1 MAIKDSL
8 GNYILFSS
16 TSTANTRLW
25 SRDLTAAYNTF
36 SPAKKKYYVLKNPPA
51 TVGRLPT
58 ATTCGTPKTIKLGN
72 KTYIIDPNIYDALI
86 ASLALRPVGS
96 LEELQALIK
105 QVRTQLGIPAPIGVQ
120 LKNEPLRN
128 IITKYTYPSVG
139 DTWKQGKT
147 DQPSKIGSLFKLGN
161 YVTYH
166 YSVYSTELPSINFWK
181 DKFPNRTLNLK
192 KAQYF
197 YAQENDGCRYTR
209 RYVDLF
215 TTATRSGVTVLPK
228 DALSRYEQFKIID
241 YSAFPGS
248 NTSLTL
254 TLAFLLADTSQLKAG
269 VFPALFGAIFV
280 ASAVW
285 SSQINNL
292 PGINLRDI
300 IIADINANSELIFI
314 PLNTDLDLIN
324 DVTVP
329 AGTGFY
335 FPVTNGGGTGSS
347 GSGSSGTTGTSNTG
361 DTTCNSNKNKSG
373 VCNAATLQ
381 NLVKNQFLDAATLQN
396 LIFTFDTNV

>member
-51 TVGRLPT
+51 T
-58 ATTCGTPKTIKLGN
+58 ATRIPLTRRTCGTPKTIQLGN
-72 KTYIIDPNIYDALI
+72 KTYLIDSSIYDAVV
-86 ASLALRPVGS
+86 AALALRPVQS
-96 LEELQALIK
+96 LLELQALIA
-105 QVRTQLGIPAPIGVQ
+105 QVRAQLGVPAPIGVQ

-128 IITKYTYPSVG
+128 IITKNTYPSIG

-161 YVTYH
+161 YVTSYYAE
-166 YSVYSTELPSINFWK
+166 YSNELPNINFWK

-197 YAQENDGCRYTR
+197 YAQQNDGCNYSR

-215 TTATRSGVTVLPK
+215 TLATRSGVTVLPTT
-228 DALSRYEQFKIID
+228 ALSRYEQFKIID

-254 TLAFLLADTSQLKAG
+254 TLAFLLADTAELKAG

-280 ASAVW
+280 ASTVW
-285 SSQINNL
+285 SQQINNL
-292 PGINLRDI
+292 PGVPLKDI

-314 PLNTDLDLIN
+314 PLDTDLDLIN
-324 DVTVP
+324 NVTLSP
-329 AGTGFY
+329 GTGFY
-335 FPVTNGGGTGSS
+335 FPVTNGGGTG
-347 GSGSSGTTGTSNTG
+347 GSSSTG
-361 DTTCNSNKNKSG
+361 DTTCNSNQNKSG
-373 VCNAATLQ
+373 VCSVATLQ
-381 NLVKNQFLDAATLQN
+381 NLVKNRFLDAVTLQN
-396 LIFTFDTNV
+396 LIFSFDTSV

>member
-8 GNYILFSS
+8 GNYVLFSS

-51 TVGRLPT
+51 T
-58 ATTCGTPKTIKLGN
+58 ATRILQPRTCGNPKTIKLGN
-72 KTYIIDPNIYDALI
+72 KTYLIDPNIYDALI
-86 ASLALRPVGS
+86 AALALRPVRS
-96 LEELQALIK
+96 LEELQALIA
-105 QVRTQLGIPAPIGVQ
+105 QIRAQLGVPPPIGVQ

-139 DTWKQGKT
+139 DNWKQGKT
-147 DQPSKIGSLFKLGN
+147 DRPSKIGSLFKLGN

-166 YSVYSTELPSINFWK
+166 YAEYSYALPNITFWK

-197 YAQENDGCRYTR
+197 YAQQNDGCKYTR

-215 TTATRSGVTVLPK
+215 TLATRSGVTVLPAN
-228 DALSRYEQFKIID
+228 ALSLYEQTKIID
-241 YSAFPGS
+241 FSAFPGL

-254 TLAFLLADTSQLKAG
+254 TLAFLLADTAELKAG

-280 ASAVW
+280 ASTGW
-285 SSQINNL
+285 SQQIENL
-292 PGINLRDI
+292 PGVNLRDI

-314 PLNTDLDLIN
+314 PLETDLDLIN
-324 DVTVP
+324 NVTLQP
-329 AGTGFY
+329 GTGFY
-335 FPVTNGGGTGSS
+335 FPVTNGGGTGTTSS
-347 GSGSSGTTGTSNTG
+347 GSGGSSSTG
-361 DTTCNSNKNKSG
+361 DTTCNSNRNKSG
-373 VCNAATLQ
+373 VCSVATLQ
-381 NLVKNQFLDAATLQN
+381 NLVKNQFIDAVTLQN
-396 LIFTFDTNV
+396 LIFSFDTKV